1 MIDEISPND
10 RIYRFRPYQDWDVW
24 TKVRCHIP
32 NAVRKHMVL
41 VIGESPT
48 TDDWLVVTITTTV
61 SPGIDRN
68 LFVPIAPTPRHAITN
83 LQLHLV
89 DDPYGNRGLP
99 RRSYL
104 RVNRVY
110 EVPDQALV
118 EQRSHHRD
126 LELQQESFDELIEF
140 MEDQGILW

>member
-1 MIDEISPND
+1 MIDELSPNG
-10 RIYRFRPYQDWDVW
+10 RIYRFRPYRDWDVSI
-24 TKVRCHIP
+24 KVRCH
-32 NAVRKHMVL
+32 VRKHMVL

-48 TDDWLVVTITTTV
+48 NNDWLVVTITTTV

-68 LFVPIAPTPRHAITN
+68 LFVPIAPTPRHAVTN
-83 LQLHLV
+83 MQLHLA

-110 EVPDQALV
+110 EVPD
-118 EQRSHHRD
+118 
-126 LELQQESFDELIEF
+126 
-140 MEDQGILW
+140 